1 MTGSR
6 ERQFG
11 DSLGEPI
18 PISALQHAVFCMR
31 QAALIHL
38 EQQWADNRLT
48 AEGDVLHAA
57 SDIPGGRRVRGLRR
71 VSALDLA
78 SARLAIAGIAD
89 LVEFLP
95 DNNGA
100 ETPYPI
106 EIKRGKPKL
115 HRADEVQLC
124 AQALCLEEMTQRAV
138 PEGALYYA
146 QTKRRTVV
154 PFDSELRAQTEKT
167 IFELRAV
174 LQSETTPPAIYKTG
188 RCRACSLIELCKPRI
203 AGLSALAWREAALN
217 EALGRQD
224 PP

>member
-1 MTGSR
+1 MTGSQK
-6 ERQFG
+6 RQFD

-38 EQQWADNRLT
+38 ERQWADNRLT

-57 SDIPGGRRVRGLRR
+57 SDIPSGRRVRGLRR
-71 VSALDLA
+71 VSALELA
-78 SARLAIAGIAD
+78 SVRLGVAGVAD

-95 DNNGA
+95 DDTGIEA
-100 ETPYPI
+100 PYPI
-106 EIKRGKPKL
+106 EIKRGKPKF

-124 AQALCLEEMTQRAV
+124 AQALCLEEMTQRTV

-154 PFDSELRAQTEKT
+154 PFDLELRAQTEKT
-167 IFELRAV
+167 IFELRAI
-174 LQSETTPPAIYKTG
+174 LQSETTPPAIFKAN
-188 RCRACSLIELCKPRI
+188 RCRGCSLIDLCKPRI
-203 AGLSALAWREAALN
+203 AGISALAWRDATLN
-217 EALGRQD
+217 EALDQQD